1 MRKLLIAGAI
11 VGGLIVPA
19 AAQTVTEYYVVR
31 NPETKRCTIV
41 TERPT
46 ASNDRHRAA
55 DGEHDRHRRRSRLQN
70 PHGSRNRIKDHESLH
85 DQLIASDRKKKSPAA
100 MRGFYFMLHR
110 SQKLSV
116 AAPCLIS
123 ACMALAP
130 ITVTPSMKSSCL

>member
-46 ASNDRHRAA
+46 ATTTVIVGDRGYKTRTEAE
-55 DGEHDRHRRRSRLQN
+55 GGLKTTKICS
-70 PHGSRNRIKDHESLH
+70 
-85 DQLIASDRKKKSPAA
+85 SD
-100 MRGFYFMLHR
+100 
-110 SQKLSV
+110 
-116 AAPCLIS
+116 
-123 ACMALAP
+123 
-130 ITVTPSMKSSCL
+130 